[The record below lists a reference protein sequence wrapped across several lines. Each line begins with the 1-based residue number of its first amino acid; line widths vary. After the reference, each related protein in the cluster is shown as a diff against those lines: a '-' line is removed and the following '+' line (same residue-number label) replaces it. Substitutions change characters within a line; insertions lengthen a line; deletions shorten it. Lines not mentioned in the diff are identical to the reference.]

1 MNEASMANTE
11 KKNKMIKLVKSNLK
25 NIMVDKI
32 QVISEKDIRIHEQV
46 IDPYNKVLIKNRED
60 ASFIEIDPNLLI
72 NYHDL
77 SKELN

>member
-32 QVISEKDIRIHEQV
+32 
-46 IDPYNKVLIKNRED
+46 
-60 ASFIEIDPNLLI
+60 
-72 NYHDL
+72 
-77 SKELN
+77 